1 MNIDTTVTRIDTP
14 LDLEPTAAEQDA
26 MHELRELEAEQ
37 AAHEATVEA
46 ESDEHTVLRHTE
58 FYPLEPDTRGLSSRE
73 VGLMFMARL

>member
-46 ESDEHTVLRHTE
+46 ESDPHTMTRHSE
-58 FYPLEPDTRGLSSRE
+58 FYPLDINTRGWSLAE
-73 VGLMFMARL
+73 VDAALGVKA